1 MCDELIK
8 TKKCKFY
15 IAGGKDDLDLI
26 NIFKKSKSGKNCISF
41 ENYSIKETLPIIK
54 NCDLYIGNDTGWAH
68 ISCSLGVKSLTLF
81 MDSPVM
87 AYGKYSTRMKAIE
100 PEGEKDSTTHDTLGK
115 DKISFEKVLSNTLEL
130 LV

>member
-1 MCDELIK
+1 M
-8 TKKCKFY
+8 
-15 IAGGKDDLDLI
+15 DLI
-26 NIFKKSKSGKNCISF
+26 NIFKKSKQGKLYFF

-87 AYGKYSTRMKAIE
+87 AYGKYSTRMKVIE
-100 PEGEKDSTTHDTLGK
+100 PQK
-115 DKISFEKVLSNTLEL
+115 KIALT
-130 LV
+130 